1 MGPDIS
7 FKGKKPMRATMRTI
21 LLAGTAVAG
30 LWGFHACGTVDEI
43 FDCQSVCSRYKECY
57 QSDYDVGACRSRC
70 RTASEKDPSV
80 RSNADQCNACI
91 GDKSCLSAT
100 FSCGAMCGSVVP

>member
-1 MGPDIS
+1 
-7 FKGKKPMRATMRTI
+7 MRATMKM
-21 LLAGTAVAG
+21 LLLTVTTLVG
-30 LWGFHACGTVDEI
+30 LGGVHACSTADEI
-43 FDCQSVCSRYKECY
+43 FDCQSVCSRYRDCY
-57 QSDYDVGACRSRC
+57 KADYDVDTCRSRC

-100 FSCGAMCGSVVP
+100 FSCAGVCGSIVP